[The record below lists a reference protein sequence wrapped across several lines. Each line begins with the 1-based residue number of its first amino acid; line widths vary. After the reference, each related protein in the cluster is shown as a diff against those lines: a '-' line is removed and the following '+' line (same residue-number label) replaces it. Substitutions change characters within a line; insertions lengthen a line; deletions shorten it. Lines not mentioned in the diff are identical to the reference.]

1 MENKKIKYINDFS
14 NIKDEFPIFRNKI
27 NGKNLVYLDSAAS
40 AQKPKIVINSITNT
54 YENNYA
60 NVHRGTY
67 HLSQLATD
75 AYEDARL
82 KVKNFLNAT
91 DAKEIIFT
99 RGATEGLN
107 LVANC
112 LINKIIDEGDEI
124 LISTLEHHSNLIP
137 WQIGSKQKKAK
148 LVEIKPNA
156 NGDISLLKIKKLIT
170 KRTKIIALPHVTNS
184 LGSVLPIKEIC
195 ELANK
200 NNIITVIDGCQAVPH
215 ITVDVLDLDCDF
227 YVFSGHKIYG
237 PSGIGALYGKE
248 NILNNLDPYQTGG
261 EMIDYVSIEKS
272 TYATLPHKFEAGTPN
287 IVGAISLGYAID
299 FVQNLG
305 MQNITNHSRML
316 TEYLLEK
323 IKEDNDI
330 KVLGDPEER
339 LSIVSFLCK
348 KAHPHDLA
356 LLLDKRGIALRAGHH
371 CAQPAM
377 RHFNVDTTLRAS
389 IGVYNDV
396 EDIDYFLENL
406 NDVKKYF

>member
-124 LISTLEHHSNLIP
+124 LISTLEHHSNIIP
-137 WQIGSKQKKAK
+137 WQMAAK
-148 LVEIKPNA
+148 RTGANIVELKPDKDGNIFVQDFK
-156 NGDISLLKIKKLIT
+156 NLISHKIKNLKL
-170 KRTKIIALPHVTNS
+170 N
-184 LGSVLPIKEIC
+184 
-195 ELANK
+195 
-200 NNIITVIDGCQAVPH
+200 
-215 ITVDVLDLDCDF
+215 
-227 YVFSGHKIYG
+227 
-237 PSGIGALYGKE
+237 
-248 NILNNLDPYQTGG
+248 
-261 EMIDYVSIEKS
+261 
-272 TYATLPHKFEAGTPN
+272 
-287 IVGAISLGYAID
+287 
-299 FVQNLG
+299 
-305 MQNITNHSRML
+305 
-316 TEYLLEK
+316 
-323 IKEDNDI
+323 
-330 KVLGDPEER
+330 
-339 LSIVSFLCK
+339 
-348 KAHPHDLA
+348 
-356 LLLDKRGIALRAGHH
+356 
-371 CAQPAM
+371 
-377 RHFNVDTTLRAS
+377 
-389 IGVYNDV
+389 
-396 EDIDYFLENL
+396 
-406 NDVKKYF
+406 